1 MPTSF
6 VFEPNPHDT
15 FDHPY
20 KEENMKKTYEPPTV
34 QMMAFRYRDQ
44 VVAASGGID
53 PQLDDGTITG
63 DGQWVY
69 DFIRDIWQWIFG

>member
-1 MPTSF
+1 
-6 VFEPNPHDT
+6 
-15 FDHPY
+15 
-20 KEENMKKTYEPPTV
+20 MKKTYEPPTV

-63 DGQWVY
+63 DGQWQWVY
-69 DFIRDIWQWIFG
+69 DIIRDIWQWIFR